1 MSQSFQFHITTAE
14 AGRRLDEF
22 LASRF
27 GSLSRIRIG
36 NLIRAGACRINQSV
50 MPLGCRLVA
59 GDLIDVTLADAAP
72 TAMEPEAIPL
82 EVLYEDAHLIVVVKP
97 AGMLVHPT
105 MSVKR
110 GTLANALAYYL
121 NREFYG
127 DAGSESV
134 LAQDCMNVDG
144 TTVQTVD
151 PSEIRNESPR
161 RRIVASPRLV
171 SPAPGEAHTLI
182 RPGLVHRLDRATSG
196 LMVVAKTARA
206 LSQLSRHFNRRLIE
220 KRYLALVTGCLTEA
234 AGEVNAPIAR
244 DPERRPVWW
253 VTPDGKQAV
262 TRFTVRE
269 RFAAT
274 TLVELEPVTG
284 RTNQLRI
291 HLAYSGHAIL
301 GDELYG
307 AVVSDQMA
315 QDALRAARSVVS
327 EQGRDEE
334 TIAEMIS
341 TTDAAIRPV
350 PCPLSPVP
358 CLRLCLHAWRL
369 AFHHPEHNEWIEF
382 TAPLPP
388 DFAACVDNCR

>member
-1 MSQSFQFHITTAE
+1 
-14 AGRRLDEF
+14 
-22 LASRF
+22 
-27 GSLSRIRIG
+27 
-36 NLIRAGACRINQSV
+36 
-50 MPLGCRLVA
+50 
-59 GDLIDVTLADAAP
+59 
-72 TAMEPEAIPL
+72 
-82 EVLYEDAHLIVVVKP
+82 
-97 AGMLVHPT
+97 
-105 MSVKR
+105 
-110 GTLANALAYYL
+110 
-121 NREFYG
+121 
-127 DAGSESV
+127 
-134 LAQDCMNVDG
+134 
-144 TTVQTVD
+144 
-151 PSEIRNESPR
+151 
-161 RRIVASPRLV
+161 
-171 SPAPGEAHTLI
+171 
-182 RPGLVHRLDRATSG
+182 
-196 LMVVAKTARA
+196 MVVAKTARA

-220 KRYLALVTGCLTEA
+220 KRYLALVTGCLTEE

-307 AVVSDQMA
+307 RLQVTGDRLQ
-315 QDALRAARSVVS
+315 AR
-327 EQGRDEE
+327 EQNTILE
-334 TIAEMIS
+334 TIS
-341 TTDAAIRPV
+341 PTDAAILPV

-358 CLRLCLHAWRL
+358 CSRLCLHAWRL

>member
-50 MPLGCRLVA
+50 TPLGCRLVA
-59 GDLIDVTLADAAP
+59 GDLIDVTLTDAAP

-82 EVLYEDAHLIVVVKP
+82 EIVYEDAHLIIIVKP

-110 GTLANALAYYL
+110 GTLANALVYHL

-127 DAGSESV
+127 DALPH
-134 LAQDCMNVDG
+134 LA
-144 TTVQTVD
+144 
-151 PSEIRNESPR
+151 
-161 RRIVASPRLV
+161 

-182 RPGLVHRLDRATSG
+182 RPGIVHRLDRATSG

-206 LSQLSRHFNRRLIE
+206 LSQLSRHFNRRLVE
-220 KRYLALVTGCLTEA
+220 KRYLALVTGCLAED

-253 VTPDGKQAV
+253 VRPDGKHAV

-301 GDELYG
+301 GDDIYG

-327 EQGRDEE
+327 EQGGDEE
-334 TIAEMIS
+334 TISEAVS
-341 TTDAAIRPV
+341 PTDAAIRPI
-350 PCPLSPVP
+350 PCPLSPVA
-358 CLRLCLHAWRL
+358 CSRLCLHAWRL

-382 TAPLPP
+382 TAPLPA
-388 DFAACVDNCR
+388 DFAACVDRNR